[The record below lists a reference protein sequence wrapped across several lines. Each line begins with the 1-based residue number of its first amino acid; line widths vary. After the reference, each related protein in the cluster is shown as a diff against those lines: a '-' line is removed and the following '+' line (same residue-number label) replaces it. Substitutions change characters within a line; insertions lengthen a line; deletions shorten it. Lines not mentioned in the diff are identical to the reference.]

1 MTKCNV
7 KTGDTVV
14 VITGKDAGKVG
25 KVLAVDT
32 KKNRITVEGVNI
44 ISKHQKARKAQE
56 KSQIV
61 KKEGTIDI
69 SNVMVLCPVCG
80 KPTRVKH
87 SVVDGKNVRVC
98 KCGASLEAKV
108 EKKPAKK
115 TTKTNQENAEK
126 PAKTAK
132 STTKAAKASEE
143 KAESTKEK
151 AVVKKVKATSTTA
164 KSTKTT
170 TARKAQRGV

>member
-14 VITGKDAGKVG
+14 VITGKDAGKKG
-25 KVLAVDT
+25 KVLSVDV
-32 KKNRITVEGVNI
+32 KNGRVTVEGVNI
-44 ISKHQKARKAQE
+44 VSKHQKARKAQE

-61 KKEGTIDI
+61 KKEGTIDV
-69 SNVMVLCPVCG
+69 SNVMILCPTCG

-87 SVVDGKNVRVC
+87 AVVDGKTVRVC
-98 KCGASLEAKV
+98 KCGAALESAKQ
-108 EKKPAKK
+108 EKKVAKK
-115 TTKTNQENAEK
+115 AATKKTATEEVAEK
-126 PAKTAK
+126 PAKTTK
-132 STTKAAKASEE
+132 STKTAEEKVE
-143 KAESTKEK
+143 KAEKK
-151 AVVKKVKATSTTA
+151 VVKNVKATSTTA

>member
-7 KTGDTVV
+7 KSGDIVV
-14 VITGKDAGKVG
+14 VITGKDAGKKG
-25 KVLAVDT
+25 KVLAVDV
-32 KKNRITVEGVNI
+32 KNGRITVEGVNM

-69 SNVMVLCPVCG
+69 SNVMILCPTCG

-87 SVVDGKNVRVC
+87 ALVDGKNVRVC
-98 KCGASLEAKV
+98 KCGAALESSKQ
-108 EKKPAKK
+108 EKKAVKK
-115 TTKTNQENAEK
+115 AATKKVATEEVAEK
-126 PAKTAK
+126 PAKTTKTAK
-132 STTKAAKASEE
+132 STEE
-143 KAESTKEK
+143 KADKK
-151 AVVKKVKATSTTA
+151 VVKSVKATSTTA

>member
-7 KTGDTVV
+7 KTGDNVV
-14 VITGKDAGKVG
+14 VITGKDAGKKG
-25 KVLAVDT
+25 KVLFVDV
-32 KKNRITVEGVNI
+32 KNGRITVEGVNI
-44 ISKHQKARKAQE
+44 VSKHQKARKAQE

-69 SNVMVLCPVCG
+69 SNVMILCPTCG

-87 SVVDGKNVRVC
+87 AVVDGKNVRVC
-98 KCGASLEAKV
+98 KCGATLETVKV
-108 EKKPAKK
+108 EKKATKK
-115 TTKTNQENAEK
+115 VTKATEDK
-126 PAKTAK
+126 PAKAAK
-132 STTKAAKASEE
+132 STEE
-143 KAESTKEK
+143 KVEK
-151 AVVKKVKATSTTA
+151 TEKKVVKSVKATSTTA

>member
-7 KTGDTVV
+7 KTGDIVV
-14 VITGKDAGKVG
+14 VITGKDAGKSG
-25 KVLAVDT
+25 KVLSIDS

-44 ISKHQKARKAQE
+44 VSKHQKARKAQE

-61 KKEGTIDI
+61 KKEGTIDV
-69 SNVMVLCPVCG
+69 SNVMILCPTCG

-87 SVVDGKNVRVC
+87 AVVDGKNVRVC
-98 KCGASLEAKV
+98 KCGSSLEQVKV
-108 EKKPAKK
+108 EKKAAKK
-115 TTKTNQENAEK
+115 TT
-126 PAKTAK
+126 
-132 STTKAAKASEE
+132 KASEE
-143 KAESTKEK
+143 KATKSTKAEKSTEEKVEKTEKK
-151 AVVKKVKATSTTA
+151 AVVKNVKATATTA